1 MASNPKTITRRAMFA
16 EIHQDTLE
24 GGKSH
29 IFSLKYT
36 KKDSTVGYK
45 ARVRKCSK
53 NLPGAQGYRGNIN
66 LNHVLLLE
74 NLDNNNPGGAPQPF
88 EICIDLILE
97 YNGQRV
103 VHTY

>member
-1 MASNPKTITRRAMFA
+1 MASNTKTITRRAMFA

-29 IFSLKYT
+29 IFSLKYA

-74 NLDNNNPGGAPQPF
+74 NLDNKNQPF

>member
-1 MASNPKTITRRAMFA
+1 MASKTINRRAMFA
-16 EIHQDTLE
+16 EIHQDTL
-24 GGKSH
+24 GQGKTH
-29 IFSLKYT
+29 IFSLKYV
-36 KKDSTVGYK
+36 KKDSTVGQK

-74 NLDNNNPGGAPQPF
+74 NVENNQPF

-97 YNGQRV
+97 YNSQRV
-103 VHTY
+103 VHNF

>member
-1 MASNPKTITRRAMFA
+1 MASNTITRRAMFA

-29 IFSLKYT
+29 VFSLKYV
-36 KKDSTVGYK
+36 KKDATVGQK

-53 NLPGAQGYRGNIN
+53 NLPGERGYRGNIN

-74 NLDNNNPGGAPQPF
+74 NLEAKNQPF
-88 EICIDLILE
+88 ELCIDLITHF
-97 YNGQRV
+97 NGLRV
-103 VHTY
+103 VHTF